1 MAEAKIV
8 FSNVC
13 KNFVDL
19 KALDNISLEIPSGS
33 IFGIVGQ
40 SGAGKSTLLRTLN
53 RLEDI
58 DSGDIYVDGVDILKL
73 NGKDLRD
80 YRKKVAMIFQSF
92 ALLETKN
99 VFENIALPLKCNGY
113 TKLKI
118 KERVEELSKIVG
130 LEDKLKN
137 RPRELS
143 GGQKQRVAIARA
155 LALNPD
161 MILCDEATS
170 ALDPIT
176 TQSILDLLKKINKE
190 LNITVVIVTHQME
203 VVKAVCDEIAILKN
217 GKLIEK
223 GKTAEIFLSSNS
235 ALKTLVTEEEI
246 IPETGVNIKLYF
258 SEAGAEQTLI
268 TNMAIDLNV
277 NFSIVWGKLE
287 KFKDDVL
294 GSLIINV
301 KEKDLNNVIDFLNER
316 KVSFEVIRKEID

>member
-13 KNFVDL
+13 KNFADL

-53 RLEDI
+53 RLEEI
-58 DSGDIYVDGVDILKL
+58 DSGNIYVDGVDILNLK
-73 NGKDLRD
+73 GKDLRN

-92 ALLETKN
+92 ALLETRN
-99 VFENIALPLKCNGY
+99 VFDNIALPLKCNGY
-113 TKLKI
+113 KKNQI

-155 LALNPD
+155 LALEPD

-190 LNITVVIVTHQME
+190 MNITVVIVTHQME
-203 VVKAVCDEIAILKN
+203 VVKSVCDEIAIVKN
-217 GKLIEK
+217 GKLIER

-235 ALKTLVTEEEI
+235 ALKTLVTEDEI
-246 IPETGVNIKLYF
+246 IPENGINIKLYF
-258 SEAGAEQTLI
+258 SQDCAEQTLI
-268 TNMAIDLNV
+268 TNMARDLDID
-277 NFSIVWGKLE
+277 FSIVWGKLE
-287 KFKDDVL
+287 KFRDEVL
-294 GSLIINV
+294 GSLIVNV
-301 KEKDLNNVIDFLNER
+301 NDEHLEKVIKYLKEKNI
-316 KVSFEVIRKEID
+316 SFEVIRKEID

>member
-13 KNFVDL
+13 KNFAEL

-73 NGKDLRD
+73 NSKDLRN

-113 TKLKI
+113 SKTQI
-118 KERVEELSKIVG
+118 KERVVELSKIVG
-130 LEDKLKN
+130 LEEKLSN

-217 GKLIEK
+217 GKLIER
-223 GKTAEIFLSSNS
+223 GRTAEIFLSSNS

-246 IPETGVNIKLYF
+246 IPETGINIKLYF
-258 SEAGAEQTLI
+258 SESGAEQTLI

-294 GSLIINV
+294 GSLIINI
-301 KEKDLNNVIDFLNER
+301 KENDLNNVINFLNER

>member
-99 VFENIALPLKCNGY
+99 VFDNIALPLKCNGY
-113 TKLKI
+113 TKLQI

-301 KEKDLNNVIDFLNER
+301 KEKDLNNVINFLNDR
-316 KVSFEVIRKEID
+316 KVGFEVIRKEID